1 MGGLLLVYAHNM
13 VGHFLCTKIVYKGK
27 GWMGGQKGKNFV
39 YVIIEWPLSRLLRQG
54 LDKYYCTAVQKCRLV
69 T

>member
-1 MGGLLLVYAHNM
+1 MGGLLLVYA
-13 VGHFLCTKIVYKGK
+13 FITWSATFYALRLFTKGEWVVK
-27 GWMGGQKGKNFV
+27 KGKNFV